1 MLVGDIKEG
10 NKKILMIGLNSIG
23 ISLSKI
29 LSKYGNIL
37 TFLDYGKQQI
47 KTYKEVPNINLE
59 IINLTECDFNNYDYI
74 IINKKLD
81 QEDTKNNNLLN
92 ILMEFFDKTYIL
104 PEIINVILPD
114 KNFIYINDDTYKYL
128 VYSELN
134 KIYKENSINS
144 ITVPYFENEE
154 LEEPTIIE
162 LSEIDNFMICNYNKE
177 FVKNIDF
184 NIICFLDSQEYEIEE
199 IKNTI
204 IKQNQNTKILINL
217 DNNYLKELYKII
229 QKDNISKNI
238 IPISNDKMMEK
249 GYSYINNTIY
259 CNDKNESYDIIE
271 NDCIVNNIVKISVLV
286 SFIIAY
292 NTSQTVND
300 VVECLNNFQGIPNII
315 EYTNKINNIKF
326 INNIWAPTL
335 KILTAPLE
343 TYDNIYVIFVTNYKQ
358 NNFLNI
364 KNYKDK
370 IRKIFLIDIF
380 NCIILNE
387 FSNKIEIEKC
397 NNINDAF
404 EKAIK
409 SINESINNTE
419 INEATILLS
428 PVIADKNNFIYYKDN
443 GIKFKK
449 LIEDL

>member
-1 MLVGDIKEG
+1 MPLNQSNGQQWIDSIIKSGFSTQSRFKTDSAVTSKVVQLFAFDAEHG
-10 NKKILMIGLNSIG
+10 RKFVIGTDEAGRGCGAGGVFASAVCFKDFSEELFEKLEDLNDS
-23 ISLSKI
+23 
-29 LSKYGNIL
+29 
-37 TFLDYGKQQI
+37 
-47 KTYKEVPNINLE
+47 
-59 IINLTECDFNNYDYI
+59 
-74 IINKKLD
+74 KKLSPKKR
-81 QEDTKNNNLLN
+81 E
-92 ILMEFFDKTYIL
+92 ILYD
-104 PEIINVILPD
+104 II
-114 KNFIYINDDTYKYL
+114 
-128 VYSELN
+128 
-134 KIYKENSINS
+134 KENSINS

-177 FVKNIDF
+177 FVKNINF

-229 QKDNISKNI
+229 QKDNIAKNI

-380 NCIILNE
+380 NYIILNE

-404 EKAIK
+404 EKTIK
-409 SINESINNTE
+409 SVNNSINNTK

-428 PVIADKNNFIYYKDN
+428 PVIADKNNFIYYKDY

>member
-1 MLVGDIKEG
+1 
-10 NKKILMIGLNSIG
+10 
-23 ISLSKI
+23 
-29 LSKYGNIL
+29 
-37 TFLDYGKQQI
+37 
-47 KTYKEVPNINLE
+47 
-59 IINLTECDFNNYDYI
+59 
-74 IINKKLD
+74 
-81 QEDTKNNNLLN
+81 
-92 ILMEFFDKTYIL
+92 
-104 PEIINVILPD
+104 
-114 KNFIYINDDTYKYL
+114 
-128 VYSELN
+128 
-134 KIYKENSINS
+134 
-144 ITVPYFENEE
+144 
-154 LEEPTIIE
+154 
-162 LSEIDNFMICNYNKE
+162 
-177 FVKNIDF
+177 
-184 NIICFLDSQEYEIEE
+184 
-199 IKNTI
+199 
-204 IKQNQNTKILINL
+204 
-217 DNNYLKELYKII
+217 
-229 QKDNISKNI
+229 
-238 IPISNDKMMEK
+238 MMEK

-380 NCIILNE
+380 NYIILNE

-404 EKAIK
+404 EKTIK
-409 SINESINNTE
+409 SVNDSINNTK

-428 PVIADKNNFIYYKDN
+428 PVIADKNNFIYYKDY

>member
-128 VYSELN
+128 VYFELN

-177 FVKNIDF
+177 FVKNINF

-229 QKDNISKNI
+229 QKDNIAKNI

-335 KILTAPLE
+335 KILTALLE

-380 NCIILNE
+380 NYIILNE

-404 EKAIK
+404 EKTIK
-409 SINESINNTE
+409 SVNDSINNTK

-428 PVIADKNNFIYYKDN
+428 PVIADKNNFIYYKDY